1 MSAGAYAG
9 LADNN
14 LQQVVVGRSGRVAVA
29 RRRPG
34 RRFALFVDR
43 DIQAAP
49 RRHRVD
55 GRRWRLVPHALRI
68 RRRLL
73 SHLLELL
80 HRRVP
85 GHLSLHSPPLQL
97 VI

>member
-14 LQQVVVGRSGRVAVA
+14 LQQVVVGRGRHVA

-55 GRRWRLVPHALRI
+55 RRRWRLVPHALRI

-73 SHLLELL
+73 SHLLEFL